1 MCAFQCQCSVVVVE
15 GGGGGSVKEC
25 TPVLVFACD
34 SVKCASVFLCVY
46 LRARVDLCR
55 SQTRVA

>member
-1 MCAFQCQCSVVVVE
+1 MCIPVSVQCGGR

>member
-1 MCAFQCQCSVVVVE
+1 MCIPVSVQC
-15 GGGGGSVKEC
+15 GGRGGGGSVKEC